1 MEESTKTFLEKLQ
14 ELKEKKIKV
23 DVLSTKK
30 QIDASPLSFKQQKDL
45 ISTIADGS
53 IGSLKFQKFINDIII
68 QNTGDSTLKVTD
80 KLPIIVQLR
89 VDSIGNKIKFG
100 EDEVEISLDKILKL
114 KPKNSKTLKGDIS
127 IELEVPTLSEENEI
141 ILATIQTLK
150 KDGEQ
155 EVGKNVG
162 SIYTYE
168 IVKYVKTIKFGD
180 QTLDFKEVSI
190 RDRVKIVDNLPLS
203 TNKEIISF
211 IQEIKKLESEALV
224 VQVDGQDKY
233 FDIDVSFFDS

>member
-1 MEESTKTFLEKLQ
+1 MEDSTKTFLDKLQ

-23 DVLSTKK
+23 DVLSIGK
-30 QIDASPLSFKQQKDL
+30 QIDSSPLSFKQQKDL

-68 QNTGDSTLKVTD
+68 QNTEDSTLKVTD
-80 KLPIIVQLR
+80 KLPIIIQLR
-89 VDSIGNKIKFG
+89 IDSIGNKIKIG
-100 EDEVEISLDKILKL
+100 DEEVEISLDKVLKL
-114 KPKNSKTLKGDIS
+114 KPKTSKVLKGDIT
-127 IELEVPTLSEENEI
+127 INLEVPTLTEENKV
-141 ILATIQTLK
+141 ILATIETLK
-150 KDGEQ
+150 KDGDQ

-168 IVKYVKTIKFGD
+168 ILKYIKTIKFGD
-180 QTLDFKEVSI
+180 QELNFTEIPI
-190 RDRVKIVDNLPLS
+190 RDRVKIVDNLPVS

-211 IQEIKKLESEALV
+211 VQDIKKKESEALV
-224 VQVDGQDKY
+224 VSVNGEDKS

>member
-89 VDSIGNKIKFG
+89 IDSIGNKIKIG
-100 EDEVEISLDKILKL
+100 EDEAEISLDKILKL
-114 KPKNSKTLKGDIS
+114 KPKTSKTLKGDIT
-127 IELEVPTLSEENEI
+127 IDLEVPTIEEENKVL
-141 ILATIQTLK
+141 LATITSLK
-150 KDGEQ
+150 EHSDK
-155 EVGKNVG
+155 EVGQNVG
-162 SIYTYE
+162 RIYTYE
-168 IVKYVKTIKFGD
+168 IVKYIKTIKFGD
-180 QTLDFKEVSI
+180 QTIEFTEIPI
-190 RDRVKIVDNLPLS
+190 RDRVKIVDNLPVS

-211 IQEIKKLESEALV
+211 VQNIKKLESEALV
-224 VQVDGQDKY
+224 VSINNEDKN